1 MRMNPRDILDVASS
15 TIGTG
20 LCKPKECVRLCL
32 IDGSAMTHFDFRI
45 PMFEIIVAAAYGEPI
60 RPITVDEIRIAVAQ
74 PYGVIVKPKGDGRSS
89 QRSVAL
95 RLLGQHVQP
104 SFFAEISMRCVGKR
118 LCVSWPIVLA
128 V

>member
-1 MRMNPRDILDVASS
+1 MRMNPRDILDVAGS

-32 IDGSAMTHFDFRI
+32 IDGAAMIYFDFRI
-45 PMFEIIVAAAYGEPI
+45 LTFEIIVAAAYGEPI
-60 RPITVDEIRIAVAQ
+60 RPITVDEITIAVTQ
-74 PYGVIVKPKGDGRSS
+74 TCDVIVKPKGEGRSS
-89 QRSVAL
+89 QRPVSL
-95 RLLGQHVQP
+95 RLLGQHVDL